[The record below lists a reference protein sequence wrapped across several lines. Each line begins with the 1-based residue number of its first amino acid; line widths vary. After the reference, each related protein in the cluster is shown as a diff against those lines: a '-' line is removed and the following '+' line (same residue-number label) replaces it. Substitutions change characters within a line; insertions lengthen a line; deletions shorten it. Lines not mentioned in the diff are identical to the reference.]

1 MGEQGL
7 DADGVI
13 SDAPSRRSFLGR
25 LLGGTLLAG
34 AAGVLGSI
42 VAYLLPTAEVRSS
55 LGPQR
60 LRVGR
65 ADEFAVGE
73 AKLAL
78 VDDEPVWVL
87 KLATGFVAL
96 SATCTHKGC
105 TIKWE
110 GERRLFGCPCHEG
123 RFDERGNVLSGL
135 PRRPLQHF
143 RVGIVGGDVFV
154 SRGGDHSA

>member
-1 MGEQGL
+1 VSEQGL
-7 DADGVI
+7 DADPVD

-25 LLGGTLLAG
+25 LLAGTLLAG

-42 VAYLLPTAEVRSS
+42 VAYLFPTAEVRSS

-60 LRVGR
+60 MRVGR
-65 ADEFAVGE
+65 ADEFALGE

-87 KLATGFVAL
+87 KLATGFVAV

-105 TIKWE
+105 AIKWE
-110 GERRLFGCPCHEG
+110 GERRLFVCPCLEG

-135 PRRPLQHF
+135 PRKPLPHF
-143 RVGIVGGDVFV
+143 RVGIVGADVFV
-154 SRGGDHSA
+154 SRGGERPA